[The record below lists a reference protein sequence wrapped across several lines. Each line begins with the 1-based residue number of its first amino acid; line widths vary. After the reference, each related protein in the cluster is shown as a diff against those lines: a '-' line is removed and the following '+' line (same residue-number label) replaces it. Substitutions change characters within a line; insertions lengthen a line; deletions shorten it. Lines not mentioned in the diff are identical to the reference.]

1 MLASDVAKIPFFYD
15 VTGEDLD
22 KLAKILTHQKF
33 TNDQI
38 IFKEGD
44 EQTGMFF
51 ILEGDV
57 QILKKNNKGKQ
68 ELLTVLCAPQIFGEM
83 ALIDRGRRSASVI
96 AQTEIL
102 TAELTREDFENF
114 MREEPDLAVHII
126 RKIAHTLS
134 LRLRKVSASYANV
147 IN

>member
-22 KLAKILTHQKF
+22 KLASILNHQKF
-33 TNDQI
+33 SLDQV

-44 EQTGMFF
+44 EQTGMYF

-96 AQTEIL
+96 AQTDIL
-102 TAELTREDFENF
+102 TAELTREDFEKF
-114 MREEPDLAVHII
+114 MREEPNLAVHII

>member
-15 VTGEDLD
+15 VMGEDLD
-22 KLAKILTHQKF
+22 KLAKILNQKSF
-33 TNDQI
+33 KSDQVV
-38 IFKEGD
+38 FNEGD

-51 ILEGDV
+51 ILEGEV
-57 QILKKNNKGKQ
+57 QILKKNLRGKQ
-68 ELLTVLCAPQIFGEM
+68 EVLTSLCAPQIFGEM
-83 ALIDRGRRSASVI
+83 ALIDRGRRSATVI
-96 AQTEIL
+96 AQSDL
-102 TAELTREDFENF
+102 VTAELTRENFEYF
-114 MREEPDLAVHII
+114 MAQEPELAVHII

>member
-15 VTGEDLD
+15 VMGEDLD
-22 KLAKILTHQKF
+22 RLAEILKQKTF
-33 TNDQI
+33 KADQVV
-38 IFKEGD
+38 FKEGD

-51 ILEGDV
+51 ILEGEV
-57 QILKKNNKGKQ
+57 QILKKNIRGKQ
-68 ELLTVLCAPQIFGEM
+68 ELLTTLCAPQIFGEM
-83 ALIDRGRRSASVI
+83 ALIDRGRRSASVV
-96 AQTEIL
+96 AQVDL
-102 TAELTREDFENF
+102 VTAELTRDNFEVF
-114 MREEPDLAVHII
+114 MANHPSLAVHII

>member
-15 VTGEDLD
+15 VMGEDLD
-22 KLAKILTHQKF
+22 KLANILEQKSF
-33 TNDQI
+33 KADQLV
-38 IFKEGD
+38 FNEGD
-44 EQTGMFF
+44 EQTGMYF
-51 ILEGDV
+51 ILEGEV
-57 QILKKNNKGKQ
+57 QILKKNIRGKQ

-96 AQTEIL
+96 AQTEL
-102 TAELTREDFENF
+102 VTAELTRENFEVF
-114 MREEPDLAVHII
+114 MDEEPALAVHII

>member
-1 MLASDVAKIPFFYD
+1 MLALDVAKIPFFYD
-15 VTGEDLD
+15 VMGEDLE
-22 KLAKILTHQKF
+22 KLALILSMKNFKT
-33 TNDQI
+33 DQVV
-38 IFKEGD
+38 FNEGD

-51 ILEGDV
+51 ILDGDV
-57 QILKKNNKGKQ
+57 QIIKKNIRGKE

-83 ALIDRGRRSASVI
+83 ALIDRGRRSASVV
-96 AQTEIL
+96 AQSDL
-102 TAELTREDFENF
+102 VTAELTRENFEKF
-114 MREEPDLAVHII
+114 MDEEPDLAVHII

>member
-1 MLASDVAKIPFFYD
+1 MLPSDVAKIPFFYD
-15 VTGEDLD
+15 VMGEDLE
-22 KLAKILTHQKF
+22 KLANILTVKKF
-33 TNDQI
+33 QGEQVV
-38 IFKEGD
+38 FKEGD

-51 ILEGDV
+51 ILEGEV
-57 QILKKNNKGKQ
+57 QILKKNIRGKQ

-83 ALIDRGRRSASVI
+83 ALIDRGRRSATVV
-96 AQTEIL
+96 AQSDL
-102 TAELTREDFENF
+102 ATAELTRENFEQF
-114 MREEPDLAVHII
+114 MNDEPDLAVHII

>member
-1 MLASDVAKIPFFYD
+1 MLALDVAKIPFFYD
-15 VTGEDLD
+15 VMGEDLE
-22 KLAKILTHQKF
+22 KLALILSMKNFKT
-33 TNDQI
+33 DQVV
-38 IFKEGD
+38 FNEGD

-51 ILEGDV
+51 ILDGDV
-57 QILKKNNKGKQ
+57 QIIKKNIRGKE

-83 ALIDRGRRSASVI
+83 ALIDRGRRSASVV
-96 AQTEIL
+96 AQSDLI
-102 TAELTREDFENF
+102 TAELTRENFERF
-114 MREEPDLAVHII
+114 MDEEPDLAVHII